1 VIDPIISLAFS
12 IHANPGAY
20 AVLIGS
26 GISSSAGIPTG
37 WQIVEDLVRRIAH
50 VRGEDASADPAAWY
64 RSTFGVDPEYSRL
77 LDELAR
83 SSLERSQ
90 LLRSY
95 FEPTP
100 EEREASVK
108 MPVAAHRALATLAA
122 KGYIR
127 VLLTTNFDP
136 LLEQAL
142 EQAGVVPTVLAT
154 PDAVAGALP
163 LTQAGTTL
171 VKVHGHYL
179 DTRIKNTPA
188 ELDVY
193 DPAVDALLDR
203 VFDEFG
209 LIVCGWSATW
219 DTALRRAIERCPSHR
234 YITYWATRGA
244 PTPEA
249 ARLIQLRRA
258 VQIPITSADVFF
270 TDLAEKVL
278 ALEELDRPHPTSTA
292 MAVASL
298 KRYLGEERHR
308 IRVHDLVWDE
318 AARVRE
324 AIADEHFP
332 TAGVPFSPTE
342 LQARVARYEAVAQT
356 LSAIFAVGCYW
367 TPPGQIDVWAKT
379 LEHVAAPTTWSGTE
393 VWLALR
399 RYPALVML
407 YAGGVSAVAGG
418 RDDVLAGLLRQAR
431 FRDLNAEVPLVLGV
445 NTWRVMEH
453 QTAQLLPGQ
462 ERKYT
467 PLSNHLFQV
476 VRAPLRDVI
485 VDDRDYEHTFDR
497 FEYLLG
503 LVHADLYKEFR
514 GSYHSPVGMFHWRHE
529 YQPDRSIA
537 QAVEAELDHQGERW
551 GPIAAGLFE
560 GSWARLK
567 EAKAAYDEQ
576 LARTQWS

>member
-1 VIDPIISLAFS
+1 VIDPITSLAFS
-12 IHANPGAY
+12 VHANPGAY
-20 AVLIGS
+20 AVLLGS

-37 WQIVEDLVRRIAH
+37 WQVVEDLVRRIAH
-50 VRGEDASADPAAWY
+50 LRGEDAGADPAAWY
-64 RSTFGVDPEYSRL
+64 RSAFGVDPEYSKL

-83 SSLERSQ
+83 SPVERSQ

-100 EEREASVK
+100 EEREAGVK
-108 MPVAAHRALATLAA
+108 VPVAAHHALATLVAN
-122 KGYIR
+122 GYLR

-136 LLEQAL
+136 LLEEAL
-142 EQAGVVPTVLAT
+142 KQAGVVTTVLST
-154 PDAVAGALP
+154 PDAVTGALP
-163 LTQAGTTL
+163 LTQAGTTV

-188 ELDVY
+188 ELDAY

-234 YITYWATRGA
+234 YTTYWATRGA

-249 ARLIQLRRA
+249 AQLIQLRRA
-258 VQIPITSADVFF
+258 VHVPIGSADVFF

-318 AARVRE
+318 ATRVRE

-332 TAGVPFSPTE
+332 ATGGSFSPDE
-342 LQARVARYEAVAQT
+342 LRARVAQYEASVQT
-356 LSAIFAVGCYW
+356 LSAMFAVGCYW
-367 TPPGQIDVWAKT
+367 TPAGQIDVWAKT
-379 LEHVAAPTTWSGTE
+379 LEHLAAPTTWSGME
-393 VWLALR
+393 VWLQLR
-399 RYPALVML
+399 RYPALVLL
-407 YAGGVSAVAGG
+407 YAGGVAAVAGG
-418 RDDVLAGLLRQAR
+418 RDDVLAGLLRRAT
-431 FRDLNAEVPLVLGV
+431 FRDLHTEVPFVLGI
-445 NTWRVMEH
+445 NTWRVIEH
-453 QTAQLLPGQ
+453 QLAQQLPGQ

-476 VRAPLRDVI
+476 VREPLRDV
-485 VDDRDYEHTFDR
+485 VVNDRDYQETFDR

-503 LVHADLYKEFR
+503 LVHADLGKQFR
-514 GSYHSPVGMFHWRHE
+514 GSYRSPVGMFHWRHE
-529 YQPDRSIA
+529 QPDRGIA
-537 QAVEAELDHQGERW
+537 QAIQAEVDQQGERW
-551 GPIAAGLFE
+551 GPIAAGLFG

-567 EAKAAYDEQ
+567 EAKTAYDEQ
-576 LARTQWS
+576 LANAHWF